1 MSDDAPL
8 KTERAWAV
16 HIAMHNDIDSADHR
30 RCSLE
35 RYLTNKWRA
44 GESDA
49 EELTCHG
56 LSYLARVGAQDY

>member
-8 KTERAWAV
+8 KTAVERAWAV
-16 HIAMHNDIDSADHR
+16 HIAMHNDIDSADPR

-44 GESDA
+44 GDSDG
-49 EELTCHG
+49 EELT
-56 LSYLARVGAQDY
+56 